1 MGKVK
6 KTGQNNKKT
15 VELEADRLMGKDK
28 GSEKIK
34 WKGRKDYKERKNDR
48 IVSPEEKVRHM
59 NNNILLYIS
68 LLWNICEYDK
78 CKYFLIPISIQAS

>member
-1 MGKVK
+1 MSNSSMGKVK

-34 WKGRKDYKERKNDR
+34 
-48 IVSPEEKVRHM
+48 
-59 NNNILLYIS
+59 
-68 LLWNICEYDK
+68 
-78 CKYFLIPISIQAS
+78 